1 MSLIDLINDGKAPGS
16 ITIIFK
22 NAIILGNNKNI
33 TVFQNHHKY
42 IFFSEKQPINAY
54 PFFNINLS
62 YKLAPLCNVMRSCFV
77 LFLSVIIK
85 SKNKF

>member
-22 NAIILGNNKNI
+22 NAIILGNNKYI
-33 TVFQNHHKY
+33 TVFQNYDKY
-42 IFFSEKQPINAY
+42 KFFSEKQPINAY

-62 YKLAPLCNVMRSCFV
+62 YKLAPLGNVMRSCYFSINYRTRIS
-77 LFLSVIIK
+77 FDGM
-85 SKNKF
+85 